1 MSDFTQPRITERM
14 YLTIPPTAL
23 TADGTVE
30 GVISIANTYCFKVGQ
45 CVLFKQGAT
54 FLKAKIKQILSET
67 QFIVIDMSESVT
79 TNKKL
84 DMSGFLAGST
94 VELMGNAKERKRP
107 VIDLLEIQRAVY
119 EEEPT
124 VALRSHLVDWLGR
137 SYDTTNP
144 MPVQLSDGSINI
156 GTVNAEL
163 EVQLSHKDNFPD
175 AGDVRDAVNVVDNF
189 LIKRFEKI
197 NNITYEGL
205 ADQGSLPSEAKWRIT
220 RTIKQPNGDLV
231 TSIVGDTS
239 YDQVWNDRAI
249 LFSPATPIDF
259 FDRKWEKILPILNNA
274 NFLKLGNFDAVV
286 PSFSGNIATIN
297 YFEGGANIARITV
310 RYVHELDWDMN
321 LESFINDTNNDILLD
336 DDGSPLILE

>member
-1 MSDFTQPRITERM
+1 MAIERVWKQIKA
-14 YLTIPPTAL
+14 IPFV
-23 TADGTVE
+23 ADGTQGGIVTVE
-30 GVISIANTYCFKVGQ
+30 DTKHFKVKMAVVLKADGIEPKRYEIKRVLSNSQLILGPEKEPIQKRSDISIYTVALNSTIEAPEQERPKIPPADYER
-45 CVLFKQGAT
+45 AT
-54 FLKAKIKQILSET
+54 
-67 QFIVIDMSESVT
+67 
-79 TNKKL
+79 
-84 DMSGFLAGST
+84 
-94 VELMGNAKERKRP
+94 
-107 VIDLLEIQRAVY
+107 Y
-119 EEEPT
+119 EEEPV
-124 VALRSHLVDWLGR
+124 VAKRVIPVNRYGELNSPD
-137 SYDTTNP
+137 NP
-144 MPVQLSDGSINI
+144 LYAQLTDGEINI

-239 YDQVWNDRAI
+239 YDQVWNDRAT
-249 LFSPATPIDF
+249 LFSPATSIDF
-259 FDRKWEKILPILNNA
+259 FDRKWEKILPTLNNA

-321 LESFINDTNNDILLD
+321 LESFINDTNGDILLD